1 MKKVR
6 YKEENREDES
16 PSFYRRKLF
25 IVGMLLLLTGII
37 AVVAS
42 YAWFILATAPEITG
56 ISATI
61 GSNGSLEMAL
71 LDDTTYENTTLIG
84 ANVGDSM
91 DVVGKSK
98 AEANITWGNLVDLS
112 DTTYGL
118 SSIVLYPSL
127 LNLDSNNVNLEHFLS
142 VPHNGTDGRIT
153 RLTADTATAKYD
165 GTVFSIESD
174 GYGVRAIGQAGVSGS
189 NRGSAFSSAKSSF
202 NANKSTAK
210 SAAINALTSNG
221 SIFLSLA
228 LSDEDTFTY
237 EDVSAMKSL
246 VSELDNSLN
255 YVYSAYKKAV
265 LASSASKS
273 EEAYAA
279 VSAGIGTAD
288 DPTLSNY
295 VNHFPAGMTP
305 ADLTDLATALSSAKI
320 ALNACNA
327 LLFDENGDERDSST
341 VYTEDQVMAILNA
354 LITTRDYQIN
364 GTTISI
370 AGNASAGL
378 LNAVAE
384 YVGNYSASLGFGTLN
399 IETESN
405 NGNGLLA
412 KIDLDSLTAPQD
424 IGEGE
429 GTVNPVMSTFYG
441 YIIDLAFRTNEEA
454 DLQLQSAPV
463 NRIYADG
470 GNGTAGG
477 GSTATFTYSPAMRES
492 QINKLLAALRVVF
505 FDPDTGEVYGT
516 AKTGDVTVN
525 TESTTAVATLY
536 MTDENGA
543 VTVADSTALTA
554 LEFAVPKKISALVY
568 LDGTNIDNMTVINS
582 DNSGTLLLNLQF
594 SSSAELKPMIDDELI
609 NAN

>member
-6 YKEENREDES
+6 YKEEYREDET

-71 LDDTTYENTTLIG
+71 LDDTTYDNTTLIG

-112 DTTYGL
+112 DTSYGL

-127 LNLDSNNVNLEHFLS
+127 LNLDSEKVDLEHFLS
-142 VPHNGTDGRIT
+142 VPHNGSDGRIT

-165 GTVFSIESD
+165 GTIFSIESN

-202 NANKSTAK
+202 SANKSTAK

-221 SIFLSLA
+221 GIFLSMA
-228 LSDEDTFTY
+228 INEEDTFSY
-237 EDVSAMKSL
+237 ENVSAMKSL
-246 VSELDNSLN
+246 VSELNNSLN

-273 EEAYAA
+273 EEAYVA
-279 VSAGIGTAD
+279 VSTGIGTTD
-288 DPTLSNY
+288 DPTLSSY
-295 VNHFPAGMTP
+295 VNHFPEGMTP
-305 ADLTDLATALSSAKI
+305 ADLTDLASALSSSKI

-327 LLFDENGDERDSST
+327 LLYDENGDERDSST
-341 VYTEDQVMAILNA
+341 VYTEDQVMAIINA

-364 GTTISI
+364 GTTITI
-370 AGNASAGL
+370 AGNASVGL

-384 YVGNYSASLGFGTLN
+384 YVGNYTASFGFGTLN

-412 KIDLDSLTAPQD
+412 KINLDSLTAPAD
-424 IGEGE
+424 TEST
-429 GTVNPVMSTFYG
+429 GTVDPVMSTFYG
-441 YIIDLAFRTNEEA
+441 YIIDLAFRTNQEA
-454 DLQLQSAPV
+454 DLQLQSSPV

-477 GSTATFTYSPAMRES
+477 GSTLTFAYSPQMRES
-492 QINKLLAALRVVF
+492 QINKLLAAIRVIF
-505 FDPDTGEVYGT
+505 FDPDTGDIYGT
-516 AKTGDVTVN
+516 AKAGAATIN
-525 TESTTAVATLY
+525 TESTTASATLY
-536 MTDENGA
+536 LTDENGA
-543 VTVADSTALTA
+543 LTVADSSALTS
-554 LEFAVPKKISALVY
+554 LEFATPKKISALVY
-568 LDGTNIDNMTVINS
+568 LDGTNVDNMTVINS